1 MKSLKLLVLSC
12 LISLAPVQN
21 SRAAVAGVAAI
32 LGAPVASGL
41 ALAGLGSFAAGLLV
55 STSQGSCDGG
65 GCVVFLALGAMVG
78 VVLLEDGTDTINFV
92 PVDEGM
98 AAQLGVSSEELNIY
112 NSEIEEVNLI
122 FTEVQA
128 SLDSRS
134 TVEDSKNLWN
144 ESRDLLS
151 V

>member
-1 MKSLKLLVLSC
+1 
-12 LISLAPVQN
+12 
-21 SRAAVAGVAAI
+21 
-32 LGAPVASGL
+32 
-41 ALAGLGSFAAGLLV
+41 
-55 STSQGSCDGG
+55 
-65 GCVVFLALGAMVG
+65 
-78 VVLLEDGTDTINFV
+78 
-92 PVDEGM
+92 VDEGM

-151 V
+151 VETFMVLKAITSRK